1 VAKAGYV
8 TVTEDS
14 HGSWKQ
20 WHILAINHDAL
31 SNQISNDCFSGGDS
45 DCLDCH

>member
-14 HGSWKQ
+14 HDSWKK
-20 WHILAINHDAL
+20 WHILAIDHDAL
-31 SNQISNDCFSGGDS
+31 SN
-45 DCLDCH
+45 